1 MNYLKREQFGSA
13 LLLLGMSLGW
23 CISALIGIEDNR
35 LTQAVMLFSIIPF
48 LPGLF
53 TAYNANISPVFFLLF
68 LYQAIITFSAVY
80 LGKNEDLVY
89 NLYLFAVIIALA
101 STKTDENKLWN
112 KNSAFFLTGICIVLI
127 FFTNN
132 IIGKDSFYDRAG
144 IGYTNNYPV
153 LAANMLITLFYSL
166 TFYKYKSKIAYFI
179 INAVLSVMVMLN
191 VFSAVSRTAIMG
203 FLLAIVIFMLKRS
216 SRKYNKAFIVFAFF
230 ACIIM
235 VIAVPSFQEAFE
247 TVKDLFT
254 RGINSFFGISAD
266 TKTEISA
273 FTRKEFREEAFA
285 KIANEMHFKEFL
297 FGFGYKNKYLD
308 FPILQI
314 FMDLGLCGA
323 LFYDVIFIF
332 YPLIKIIK
340 KNNYSFLDYIFIIN
354 SLNFISVG
362 EPYDFIKLVPV
373 ILWYSFS
380 ECFKEKRIE

>member
-13 LLLLGMSLGW
+13 LLLLGLSLSW
-23 CISALIGIEDNR
+23 CISALIGIEDSR
-35 LTQAVMLFSIIPF
+35 FTQVVMIFSIIPF

-53 TAYNANISPVFFLLF
+53 TAYKANISLVFFLLF

-132 IIGKDSFYDRAG
+132 IIGKESFYGRGG

-153 LAANMLITLFYSL
+153 LAASMLITLFYSL
-166 TFYKYKSKIAYFI
+166 TFYKYKSKITYFI

-203 FLLAIVIFMLKRS
+203 FLLAIVIFVLKRS
-216 SRKYNKAFIVFAFF
+216 SRKYNKAFILFAFF

-235 VIAVPSFQEAFE
+235 VITVPSFEEAFE
-247 TVKDLFT
+247 AVKDLFA
-254 RGINSFFGISAD
+254 RGINSLLGINAN

-273 FTRKEFREEAFA
+273 FTRKELREEAFA